1 MRTITKRKENALN
14 VFNLPKCRCK
24 DTRTPQAANMEQS
37 YWKHTALS
45 LRTSTPLLSAR
56 KTCRHAC
63 NSTLRPHCADILPVF
78 AVPNA
83 INTCIPIHIRAFGCG
98 GVFLCVL
105 HACICVQ
112 VLIVQQLRHRRQC
125 QRLLSANRHLLHSW
139 RSIFLPK

>member
-78 AVPNA
+78 VVPNA
-83 INTCIPIHIRAFGCG
+83 INTCSCG
-98 GVFLCVL
+98 GMFSCVL

-112 VLIVQQLRHRRQC
+112 VSIVQQLRHRRQC